1 MAQVFF
7 DYPCNELAITAFLV
21 FARGMGRSGTGKTK
35 IDTHDLMSLYAKAV
49 DHGLK
54 QNALV
59 LQDLPHLS
67 ELHKIHYA
75 RYPKL
80 EVMPV
85 ALISQ
90 FDDLVEQLF
99 SNVRDALGRFGR

>member
-67 ELHKIHYA
+67 ELQNS
-75 RYPKL
+75 L
-80 EVMPV
+80 C
-85 ALISQ
+85 ALS
-90 FDDLVEQLF
+90 ET
-99 SNVRDALGRFGR
+99 